1 MLHMHFSK
9 ESLSALSSK
18 ISDTGYKRRKQG
30 KVLPFT
36 RVAALGFYMCGMS
49 WGLWC
54 PYRTIVIFPVQNLF
68 GRFSILYNLQSFL

>member
-49 WGLWC
+49 
-54 PYRTIVIFPVQNLF
+54 
-68 GRFSILYNLQSFL
+68 